1 MVPDYEFAP
10 LPETVHKAAARV
22 LSIVVEGRKAHS
34 ADAIL
39 DVLCFELGAWFVQ
52 TSPSEILK
60 AQIATPDLARDMG
73 IA

>member
-1 MVPDYEFAP
+1 MAPDEIAP
-10 LPETVHKAAARV
+10 LPETVHQAVARV

>member
-1 MVPDYEFAP
+1 MHLEIAP
-10 LPETVHKAAARV
+10 FPETVHQTAARV
-22 LSIVVEGRKAHS
+22 LSIVVEGRKSHS